1 MSLSPD
7 EKRLEVVGAQVPDAG
22 VFTCQATNPAG
33 VVKQD
38 FHLEVHS
45 TVLVLDLV
53 SGLKCLHS
61 TVFVQ
66 AYI

>member
-45 TVLVLDLV
+45 TVLRLD
-53 SGLKCLHS
+53 
-61 TVFVQ
+61 
-66 AYI
+66 